1 MRGLGG
7 GKMLITTAEDWVR
20 EQGWVEIASDTWL
33 ENEPSIQ
40 AHLALGYKERE
51 RLIHFSQKLS

>member
-33 ENEPSIQ
+33 ENETSIQ
-40 AHLALGYKERE
+40 AHLALGTKNE
-51 RLIHFSQKLS
+51 SG